1 MRIFVVSNGYPSK
14 RSPQWGCF
22 ERDQAEALAALNHEV
37 VMISY
42 DRRFRWFWR
51 KLGITTIQRNNVTS
65 INIFLVP
72 NQIVRLF
79 GKRFYQWFKH
89 WQIDYVYK
97 RAVKLFGNPDV
108 LYSHFLPVTSNAI
121 FLKQKYGI
129 PLVAMEHWS
138 EIVKENIRPG
148 FLRMGQDTYPHVD
161 KLLSVSPVLQ
171 NHLIDKFNVQS
182 EVVYNIVGRE
192 FDYDPSV
199 QPNET
204 FTIVSVGS
212 LIHLKRLDI
221 AIEAFNIVHK
231 HVPSQLLIIG
241 EGPELHNIKTQILK
255 LGLGDSVKLL
265 GRKTKTEIADLYR
278 GSHVLLLSSELE
290 TFSVVCIEAMA
301 CGLPVVA
308 TRCGGP
314 ESFVN
319 QENGILCSINDVSGM
334 AEALLSIINNYN
346 QYNHKEIADSCQR
359 RFGADTIAHQLT
371 QIFEETIKHFNK

>member
-14 RSPQWGCF
+14 RSPQLGCF

-51 KLGITTIQRNNVTS
+51 KLGITIIRCNNVTS

-72 NQIVRLF
+72 NKIVRLL

-97 RAVKLFGNPDV
+97 RAVKLFGPPDV

-138 EIVKENIRPG
+138 EVAKENIRPG
-148 FLRMGQDTYPHVD
+148 FLRMGKDTYPHVD

-171 NHLIDKFNVQS
+171 NHLIKKFNAQS

-221 AIEAFNIVHK
+221 AVEAFNIVQK
-231 HVPSQLLIIG
+231 QVPCQLLIIG
-241 EGPELHNIKTQILK
+241 EGPELHNIKTQIIK
-255 LGLGDSVKLL
+255 LGLGDCVKLL
-265 GRKTKTEIADLYR
+265 GRKTKTEIAHLYR
-278 GSHVLLLSSELE
+278 RSHVLLLSSELE

-314 ESFVN
+314 ESFIH
-319 QENGILCSINDVSGM
+319 QENGVLCSVNDVSEI
-334 AEALLSIINNYN
+334 AEALLSVIHNYS
-346 QYNHKEIADSCQR
+346 QYNHKEIADGCQR
-359 RFGADTIAHQLT
+359 RFGAHTIAHQLT
-371 QIFEETIKHFNK
+371 HIFEDTIKHFNK